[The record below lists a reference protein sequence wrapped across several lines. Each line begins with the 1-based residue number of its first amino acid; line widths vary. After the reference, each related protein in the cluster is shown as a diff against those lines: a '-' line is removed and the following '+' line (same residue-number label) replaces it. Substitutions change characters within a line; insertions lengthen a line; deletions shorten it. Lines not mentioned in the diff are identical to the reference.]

1 MKAAIFDPDNQAK
14 DGDRSVLEV
23 HDIDVRDPE
32 PSEVLVRTTTSGVC
46 HSDLHF
52 VDGKWAA
59 AFGGLPAVLGHEAA
73 GVVEKVGDDVTYV
86 QPGDNVIMSFRP
98 FCGDCYWCLR
108 GEPNLCPAPNDAAL
122 ARNRLTW
129 DGRPV
134 VQMASVGSFGEY
146 MLTTQAGVLKIPED
160 IPPAEAALVGCGVM
174 TGVGA
179 ALYTA
184 QVPGGAIVAVIGCGG
199 VGLNVIQGCKIA
211 GASQIIAVDILDNKL
226 EMATKFGA
234 TSTINA
240 SNVDPVEA
248 VKELTSSEGVEGVE
262 IAFEAIGNVNA
273 ARQAWDMVRAGG
285 TACIVGMMPLGS
297 EVSLPG
303 PEFLQEKKAIGCM
316 YGSTRFREH
325 MPKLLD
331 LYRQE
336 KLDLTGL
343 VSKRF
348 ELGQINEAFAAMQ
361 NGEVARGVLD
371 ISQP

>member
-1 MKAAIFDPDNQAK
+1 MEALSWVSAA
-14 DGDRSVLEV
+14 
-23 HDIDVRDPE
+23 
-32 PSEVLVRTTTSGVC
+32 TSG
-46 HSDLHF
+46 
-52 VDGKWAA
+52 
-59 AFGGLPAVLGHEAA
+59 AVLRTFSGASA
-73 GVVEKVGDDVTYV
+73 RLDKALPVYD
-86 QPGDNVIMSFRP
+86 P
-98 FCGDCYWCLR
+98 FCGGGYWGLR
-108 GEPNLCPAPNDAAL
+108 GGPNLCPAPQDAQL
-122 ARNRLTW
+122 SRSRLNW

-146 MLTTQAGVLKIPED
+146 MLTTQSGVLKIPED

-184 QVPGGAIVAVIGCGG
+184 KVPGGSIVAVIGCGG
-199 VGLNVIQGCKIA
+199 VGLNVIQGCRIA
-211 GASQIIAVDILDNKL
+211 GASRIIAVDILENKL
-226 EMATKFGA
+226 DFAEQFGA
-234 TSTINA
+234 TDRINA
-240 SNVDPVEA
+240 AEVDAVEA
-248 VKELTSSEGVEGVE
+248 IQELTDGVGVE

-331 LYRQE
+331 LYRQG

-348 ELGQINEAFAAMQ
+348 ALGEINEAFAAMQ
-361 NGEVARGVLD
+361 AGEVARGVLD

>member
-1 MKAAIFDPDNQAK
+1 MKAAIFDPANQAK

-23 HDIDVRDPE
+23 HDINVRDPQ
-32 PSEVLVRTTTSGVC
+32 PGEVLVRTTTSGVC

-73 GVVEKVGDDVTYV
+73 GVVETVGDDVTYV

-98 FCGDCYWCLR
+98 YCGDCYWCLR
-108 GEPNLCPAPNDAAL
+108 GEPNLCPDPAGAAL
-122 ARNRLTW
+122 ARDRLNW

-146 MLTTQAGVLKIPED
+146 MLTTQSGVLKIPED

-184 QVPGGAIVAVIGCGG
+184 KVPGGSVVAVIGCGG

-211 GASQIIAVDILDNKL
+211 GASRIIAVDILDNKL
-226 EMATKFGA
+226 DFAEQFGA
-234 TSTINA
+234 TDRINA
-240 SNVDPVEA
+240 SEVDAVEA
-248 VKELTSSEGVEGVE
+248 VQELTQGMGVE
-262 IAFEAIGNVNA
+262 IAFEAIGNVHA

-297 EVSLPG
+297 EVALPG

-331 LYRQE
+331 LYRQG
-336 KLDLTGL
+336 KLDLSGL

-348 ELGQINEAFAAMQ
+348 ALGEINEAFAAMQ
-361 NGEVARGVLD
+361 AGEVARGVLD

>member
-1 MKAAIFDPDNQAK
+1 MKAAIFDPDNQEK

-32 PSEVLVRTTTSGVC
+32 PAEVLVRTTTSGVC

-122 ARNRLTW
+122 SRNRLTW

-184 QVPGGAIVAVIGCGG
+184 KVPGGAIVAVIGCGG

-226 EMATKFGA
+226 EMAENFGA

-240 SNVDPVEA
+240 SNVDAVEA
-248 VKELTSSEGVEGVE
+248 VKEMTAGDGVE

-331 LYRQE
+331 LYRQD

-343 VSKRF
+343 VSRRF
-348 ELGQINEAFAAMQ
+348 KLGQINEAFAAMQ